1 MTLLLGH
8 PEVGRLLVELFAD
21 VCPRTAENFRQFCT
35 GEYRR
40 DGVPMGYKN
49 AGFHRVIK
57 DFMIQGGDF
66 IKGCHVPAGLA
77 AELVIDDRD
86 RDVTRA
92 LSV

>member
-1 MTLLLGH
+1 M
-8 PEVGRLLVELFAD
+8 VELFAD

-66 IKGCHVPAGLA
+66 VKVRFTISG
-77 AELVIDDRD
+77 
-86 RDVTRA
+86 
-92 LSV
+92 